1 MAGIYKKIGDKIA
14 ANPDIIRPHVKALD
28 ITHLNFKKMKEMGM
42 EKIIFAKDFTLT
54 KRHDYNFLTTPIR
67 RAFERALYAFGTDN
81 VLINS

>member
-42 EKIIFAKDFTLT
+42 ERVMINKDNILT
-54 KRHDYNFLTTPIR
+54 KVQGDKFIDEKYRDSLL
-67 RAFERALYAFGTDN
+67 A
-81 VLINS
+81 

>member
-42 EKIIFAKDFTLT
+42 ERVMIIPSLCYMIISEHRLKPSLFV
-54 KRHDYNFLTTPIR
+54 H
-67 RAFERALYAFGTDN
+67 
-81 VLINS
+81 

>member
-42 EKIIFAKDFTLT
+42 ERVMINKDNILT
-54 KRHDYNFLTTPIR
+54 KVQGDKFIDDRYRDSLLEMIKTFN
-67 RAFERALYAFGTDN
+67 
-81 VLINS
+81 